1 MTNGRWICAW
11 VGVGLGLA
19 LGVAAGRSSAAA
31 VSPKQQGSEG
41 VAAVRAAAA
50 VATSAAEAAAPA
62 VAAPPPLPAPSVAE
76 PAASGTS
83 KKKGAKGSSGD
94 GKGGVIP
101 GGGDKPLSIR
111 SDELEAVEEADHSRR
126 LMFQRDVHVE
136 QGDLVVNSERLEAH
150 YPANTNQPDKLHA
163 TGRVRIVQKDR
174 VLTCDNATYY
184 QADERLVC
192 VGNAEL
198 TRGNDRV
205 RGDQIEIFTSQNRV
219 LVHGRATVNV
229 TPEPK
234 AEPKPEPKK
243 AEVAP

>member
-1 MTNGRWICAW
+1 MKRRRIGMW
-11 VGVGLGLA
+11 VGIALWLGSPF
-19 LGVAAGRSSAAA
+19 GAAAQRSSGMA
-31 VSPKQQGSEG
+31 VSPKQPGSEG

-50 VATSAAEAAAPA
+50 VVTSAAEAAAPA
-62 VAAPPPLPAPSVAE
+62 VAAPPPTPAPAAE
-76 PAASGTS
+76 PPLPSGP
-83 KKKGAKGSSGD
+83 KKKGAKGQSGD

-111 SDELEAVEEADHSRR
+111 SDELEAVEEPDHSRR

-136 QGDLVVNSERLEAH
+136 QGDLVVNSEHLEAH

-192 VGNAEL
+192 VGDAVL

-229 TPEPK
+229 TPESK

-243 AEVAP
+243 AEATP